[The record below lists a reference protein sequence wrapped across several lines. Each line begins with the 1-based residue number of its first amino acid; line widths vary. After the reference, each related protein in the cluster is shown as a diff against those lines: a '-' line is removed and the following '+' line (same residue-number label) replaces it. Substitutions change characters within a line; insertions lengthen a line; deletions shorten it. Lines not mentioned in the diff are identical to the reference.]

1 MSEVPRDVRLSSPK
15 RVGQLADAK
24 LLVEEQQKQAAQARL
39 MRKGGEEVL
48 RNDIHAA
55 EYTNDRIYHQ
65 MNLL

>member
-1 MSEVPRDVRLSSPK
+1 
-15 RVGQLADAK
+15 
-24 LLVEEQQKQAAQARL
+24 